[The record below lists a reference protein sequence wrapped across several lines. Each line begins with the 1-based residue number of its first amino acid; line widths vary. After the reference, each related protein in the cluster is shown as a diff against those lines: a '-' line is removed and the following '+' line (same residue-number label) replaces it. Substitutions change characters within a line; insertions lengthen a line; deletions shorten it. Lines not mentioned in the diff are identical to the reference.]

1 MSLLGI
7 PRAWMLLC
15 AAAVLAS
22 AAPTSFTVEVLVMD
36 QGKQPVPGA
45 AVRLRSFS
53 SNQVVSAVTDE
64 NGRARFNQIESGR
77 YEVNAGK
84 DGFEPVKKEDVVLS
98 EAGLSPPG
106 STSGVILIELTL
118 AAAAQHENVDVRG
131 TATEVE
137 QGASAP
143 TQVVVTTTQALS
155 NRPATVAD
163 ALPLVPGVARTP
175 GGGLQISGSG
185 EHRSAL
191 LVNSADVTDPATG
204 QFGQTVP
211 IDEVQ
216 SLNVYQTPFLAEYG
230 TFTAGVVSVE
240 TRRGGDKWNWE
251 IKDPFPE
258 FRIRS
263 WDLRG
268 LRSATPRPNFSGPL
282 KAGKLYLSAGFL
294 YEIKKTEV
302 YELPFPFNQKKQE
315 GLNSFAQ
322 LDWVVSN
329 QQLVTATIHVAPQRL
344 EFVNMDYFNPQPTTP
359 DARTQSYTTTIA
371 DHLSFHGG
379 LLDNTLSA
387 TYVDARVWGQGP
399 LDFTMT
405 PHGNSG
411 DYFAQQTRN
420 AYRYGWSSTYSFGP
434 VAWLGTHNIKTGTYL
449 AESSV
454 QGNVSDHP
462 IDILG
467 STNQLIERIAFTG
480 GQPYRTTDTDFAF
493 FGQDHWN
500 LSSHFALD
508 YGMRVESQEISE
520 AIRVAPRAGFAWSP
534 FAHIGTVIRG
544 GVGLFYDRVP
554 LNVYSFGDYP
564 EQVVTTY
571 GSNGQ
576 VSGGPFLYLNTL
588 GQVTTQPRLV
598 SQEPTAGNFSPRSNT
613 WSLQVE
619 QPVTSFLKLRA
630 GFIESQSSGLV
641 VMNSVAPDPV
651 TDIGA
656 RMLSGTGQSRYRQAE
671 ITAKVRLNA
680 GSQLFLSY
688 VRSKARGDLN
698 DFNNYLGSFPAPILR
713 PDQFGNLPTDIPNR
727 FLLWGLVQLPW
738 KIRIGPTVEYR
749 SGFPYIVTDAG
760 QNYAGIPNQNRYPGF
775 FSVDAKVSKDFKV
788 SSKYT
793 LRPSISSFNLTDHF
807 NPEAFHNNIADPGF
821 GLFFGQRGRRFTAD
835 FDVIF

>member
-1 MSLLGI
+1 
-7 PRAWMLLC
+7 MLFC
-15 AAAVLAS
+15 AAVALAN
-22 AAPTSFTVEVLVMD
+22 AAPTGSTVEVSVMD
-36 QGKQPVPGA
+36 QGKHPIPGA
-45 AVRLRSFS
+45 AVQLYDS
-53 SNQVVSAVTDE
+53 SRRVFSAVTDE
-64 NGRARFNQIESGR
+64 NGRARFDQLEVGH
-77 YEVNAGK
+77 YEVNASK
-84 DGFEPVKKEDVVLS
+84 DGFEPVKKDDIDVSQTGV
-98 EAGLSPPG
+98 
-106 STSGVILIELTL
+106 TSIELTL
-118 AAAAQHENVDVRG
+118 APAVHHENVDVRG
-131 TATEVE
+131 TASAVD
-137 QGASAP
+137 QGASSP
-143 TQVVVTTTQALS
+143 TQVAVPATQDLS

-204 QFGQTVP
+204 QFGSTVP

-240 TRRGGDKWNWE
+240 TRRGGDHWMWE

-268 LRSATPRPNFSGPL
+268 LRSATPRPNFAGPL
-282 KAGKLYLSAGFL
+282 KPGKLYLSAGFL

-322 LDWVVSN
+322 LDWVVSS
-329 QQLVTATIHVAPQRL
+329 QQLLTATIHVAPQRL
-344 EFVNMDYFNPQPTTP
+344 EFVNMDYFNPQTTTP
-359 DARTQSYTTTIA
+359 DARTQSYTATIA
-371 DHLSFHGG
+371 DHLSLHGG
-379 LLDNTLSA
+379 VLDNTVSA
-387 TYVDARVWGQGP
+387 TYVDARIWGQGP
-399 LDFTMT
+399 LDLTMT
-405 PHGNSG
+405 PQGNSG
-411 DYFAQQTRN
+411 DYFAQQSRN

-434 VAWLGTHNIKTGTYL
+434 VAWLGTHNIKTGTYV

-454 QGNVSDHP
+454 QGHVSDHP

-467 STNQLIERIAFTG
+467 LTGQWIERIAFTE

-493 FGQDHWN
+493 FAQDHWN
-500 LSSHFALD
+500 ISSRLALE

-534 FAHIGTVIRG
+534 FAHTGMVVRG

-554 LNVYSFGDYP
+554 LNVYSLADYP

-571 GSNGQ
+571 SSNGQ

-588 GQVTTQPRLV
+588 GQVTIQPRLV
-598 SQEPTAGNFSPRSNT
+598 SEEPTAGNFSPRSTT

-630 GFIESQSSGLV
+630 GFIESESAGLV
-641 VMNSVAPDPV
+641 VMSPVAPDPS

-656 RMLSGTGQSRYRQAE
+656 HMLSGTGQSRYRQAE
-671 ITAKVRLNA
+671 LTAKVRLNA
-680 GSQLFLSY
+680 GSQLFVSY
-688 VRSKARGDLN
+688 VRSRARGDLN
-698 DFNNYLGSFPAPILR
+698 DFNNYLGSFPVPILR
-713 PDQFGNLPTDIPNR
+713 PDEYGTLPTDIPNR
-727 FLLWGLVQLPW
+727 FLAWGVFQLPW
-738 KIRIGPTVEYR
+738 KIRIAPTVEYR
-749 SGFPYIVTDAG
+749 SGFPYIVTDAA
-760 QNYAGIPNQNRYPGF
+760 QNYSGSPDQNRFPGF
-775 FSVDAKVSKDFKV
+775 FSADAKVSKDFKV
-788 SSKYT
+788 SPKYT
-793 LRPSISSFNLTDHF
+793 LRPSVSMFNLTDHF
-807 NPEAFHNNIADPGF
+807 NPEAFHNNIADPAY